1 MTAFL
6 RWIEAR
12 RYGALTGRKAGPF
25 GPGLNVIYGPN
36 EAGKTTLAS
45 LVGGILF
52 GWNDGHGVSNTYQPT
67 SGERSGALLFCPD
80 GGAAEA
86 ASPQSSSAYS
96 VLERTGSAPLEGDA
110 SLVRD
115 IDPATYRTLFSLTSD
130 ELLSLRDSSDV
141 TARLL
146 AAGSGTAGS
155 PSGAFIGIEQQIAAL
170 TAPDGDDARAI
181 PYLEHRLD
189 GLREQ
194 IQEASREVELARQE
208 GRELQELRQNRSEAA
223 GHLDALNREIED
235 LAAARDRIGQYDA
248 RLGALEED
256 LARLEEEQQTFEEQA
271 SQDGS
276 LDQRLLALDSVQ
288 ERAMLSR
295 LDEYEGSWEKMQRI
309 VETAEQNSA
318 ASRASYEAFL
328 EMDDHDPSRRRR
340 FALKGSQ
347 AVVSVVPT
355 LAFIVA
361 GILLFIHGRHIGS
374 LSFTA
379 FGAALIVLAFL
390 LAAAGAALL
399 LRPDRHVQSLESRRQ
414 DAQWVMLQ
422 DRKKLDGTLAD
433 AERLKREISAYMED
447 AGLGAAEGSLRQ
459 ARLLMEEAAQVRA
472 RQAAADQRLSA
483 LAVRIRANRQE
494 AQDIAVRRAEVLD
507 SLHGLPRSEAPLQ
520 AIEAALRA
528 KGEQRGALQGLAS
541 DFDRRI
547 GELGERLQHAA
558 ADRSLDALKLE
569 YQQVRTHLRESKH
582 NLVELLLAKRML
594 ERSMTLWESADK
606 PQVYREA
613 GQLLALITGGRWVEV
628 SLAATGSIV
637 ARDSDGNEAKP
648 RHLSLGTCQQLYL
661 ALRIALLMNAGE
673 VGRSI
678 PVIAD
683 DILVNFDDERRKG
696 AAEALARL
704 AQKRQVIVLTCHRGT
719 VAALGRAW
727 PGLPVVDLRDTR

>member
-6 RWIEAR
+6 RWIEAH
-12 RYGALTGRKAGPF
+12 RYGALTGRRAGPF
-25 GPGLNVIYGPN
+25 GPGLNVVYGPN

-52 GWNDGHGVSNTYQPT
+52 GWNDGHGVTNTYQPA
-67 SGERSGALLFCPD
+67 SGERSGALLFCSD
-80 GGAAEA
+80 GGG
-86 ASPQSSSAYS
+86 SGPVDLQNPSAYS
-96 VLERTGSAPLEGDA
+96 VLERTGTAPLEGDT

-115 IDPATYRTLFSLTSD
+115 IDRVTYRTLFSLTSD

-146 AAGSGTAGS
+146 AAGSGTSGS
-155 PSGAFIGIEQQIAAL
+155 PSGAFIGIEQRIAAL
-170 TAPDGDDARAI
+170 TAPEGDDAGAI
-181 PYLEHRLD
+181 PYLERRLD
-189 GLREQ
+189 DLRDQ
-194 IQEASREVELARQE
+194 VQAASREAELARQE
-208 GRELQELRQNRSEAA
+208 CRELRELRQNRSEAA
-223 GHLDALNREIED
+223 EHLDALNREIGE
-235 LAAARDRIGQYDA
+235 LAAARDHIGRYDA
-248 RLGALEED
+248 RSGALEEES
-256 LARLEEEQQTFEEQA
+256 ARLEDEQRAFEAQA
-271 SQDGS
+271 SEAGS
-276 LDQRLLALDSVQ
+276 IDPRLLALDAVR
-288 ERAMLSR
+288 ERAVRSR
-295 LDEYEGSWEKMQRI
+295 LDEYEESWDKMQRI

-318 ASRASYEAFL
+318 SSRASYEAFL
-328 EMDDHDPSRRRR
+328 EMDDSDPSRKRRL
-340 FALKGSQ
+340 ALKGSQ
-347 AVVSVVPT
+347 AIVSVVPT

-390 LAAAGAALL
+390 LAAAGAVLL
-399 LRPDRHVQSLESRRQ
+399 LRPDRHSQSLDSRRQ

-447 AGLGAAEGSLRQ
+447 AGLGAAAGSLRQ
-459 ARLLMEEAAQVRA
+459 ARLLMEEAAQVRTQ
-472 RQAAADQRLSA
+472 RAAADQRLSA

-494 AQDIAVRRAEVLD
+494 AQDVAAQRAEVLD
-507 SLHGLPRSEAPLQ
+507 SLRDLPRLDDPLQ
-520 AIEAALRA
+520 AIEAALQA
-528 KGEQRGALQGLAS
+528 KEGQRGALQGLAS

-558 ADRSLDALKLE
+558 SDRQLDALKLE
-569 YQQVRTHLRESKH
+569 YQQVRTRLRESKH
-582 NLVELLLAKRML
+582 DLVELLLAKRML
-594 ERSMTLWESADK
+594 ERSMALWESTGK
-606 PQVYREA
+606 PQVYHEA
-613 GQLLALITGGRWVEV
+613 GQLLSLITGGRWVEV

-637 ARDSDGNEAKP
+637 VRDAGGNEAKP

-673 VGRSI
+673 VGRNI
-678 PVIAD
+678 PVLAD
-683 DILVNFDDERRKG
+683 DILVNFDGERRKG

-704 AQKRQVIVLTCHRGT
+704 AQKRQVIVFTCHRET
-719 VAALGRAW
+719 AAALGRVW